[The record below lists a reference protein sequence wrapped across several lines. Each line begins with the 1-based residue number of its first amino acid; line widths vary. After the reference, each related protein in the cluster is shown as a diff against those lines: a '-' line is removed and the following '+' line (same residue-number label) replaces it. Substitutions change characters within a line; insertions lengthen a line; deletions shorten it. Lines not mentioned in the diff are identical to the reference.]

1 MPSID
6 QCIREKDEEELAK
19 EANKLSPM
27 ELADLLN
34 LKGLED
40 QKIIFNVL
48 NPELAY
54 QTFLYL
60 PVRIQRDLIRAIQ
73 PAQAAIVLK
82 ELDPGERLEF
92 LEDLPRASI
101 DELVT
106 LLPHD
111 ERMLTLSLLGYPE
124 NTVGRLMTADFI
136 AVQEDWSVEQLL
148 KYLLEYGWESET
160 INEVF
165 LVDEDSK
172 LLGEILLKRLI
183 FVPRQACVATLA
195 NRNAPSLSVYSTA
208 GQAAD
213 TFERTQKK
221 SLPVIDE
228 EGILLGVVN
237 LDDILQ
243 FTNEEA
249 TAEIQKI
256 GGTEALDEPYMTTP
270 FLDLMRKRAGW
281 LTILFI
287 GEMLTTTAM
296 AFFEDEISK
305 AVVLAL
311 FLPLIISSGGN
322 AGSQAS
328 TLIIRALALGEI
340 KVKDWWRIAVRE
352 VNSGVF
358 LGVFL
363 GFIGFLRVAL
373 WSTFTDIYGPHWFLL
388 GLAIFGSILG
398 VILLGTLCGALLPLL
413 MRWLGFDPATSS
425 APFVATIVD
434 VLGVIIYFLVSLFIL
449 QGTLL

>member
-1 MPSID
+1 MKNIE
-6 QCIREKDEEELAK
+6 QCIREEDVENLKDC
-19 EANKLSPM
+19 ANKLSAI
-27 ELADLLN
+27 ELADLLDNKN
-34 LKGLED
+34 LEEQALV
-40 QKIIFNVL
+40 FNTL
-48 NPELAY
+48 NPQLAY

-60 PVRIQRDLIRAIQ
+60 PVRIQRDLIRAIH
-73 PAQAAIVLK
+73 PFQAAIVLK

-92 LEDLPRASI
+92 LDDLPRASV

-124 NTVGRLMTADFI
+124 NTVGRLMTSDFI
-136 AVQEDWSVEQLL
+136 AAQENWMVEQLL

-160 INEVF
+160 TNEVY

-172 LLGEILLKRLI
+172 LLGEIHLKRLL
-183 FVPRQACVATLA
+183 FAPRTANVSTLA
-195 NRNAPSLSVYSTA
+195 NPKVDSVSVYETA
-208 GQAAD
+208 SRVAEE
-213 TFERTQKK
+213 FEKKDKK

-228 EGILLGVVN
+228 EGILLGVVT

-243 FTNEEA
+243 YTNEEA
-249 TAEIQKI
+249 TSEIQKI
-256 GGTEALDEPYMTTP
+256 GGTEALDEPYMSTP
-270 FLDLMRKRAGW
+270 FFSLMRKRAGW
-281 LTILFI
+281 LTILFF
-287 GEMLTTTAM
+287 GEMLTTTVM
-296 AFFEDEISK
+296 AFFEDEITK

-340 KVKDWWRIAVRE
+340 KVRDWWKIFIRE
-352 VNSGVF
+352 INSGIF

-363 GFIGFLRVAL
+363 GSIGFLRIAL

-388 GLAIFGSILG
+388 AVAIFISIIG
-398 VILLGTLCGALLPLL
+398 VILLGTLSGALLPLL
-413 MRWLGFDPATSS
+413 MRYLKFDPATSS

-434 VLGVIIYFLVSLFIL
+434 VVGVMIYFLVSLFIL
-449 QGTLL
+449 RGTLL